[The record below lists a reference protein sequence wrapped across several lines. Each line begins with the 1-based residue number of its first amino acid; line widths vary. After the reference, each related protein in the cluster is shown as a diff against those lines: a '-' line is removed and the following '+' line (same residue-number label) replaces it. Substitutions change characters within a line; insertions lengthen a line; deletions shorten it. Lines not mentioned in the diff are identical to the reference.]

1 MRMRTGR
8 KQGKGVE
15 VKGEDVGAPE
25 FEFRPWVW
33 VAHLTIKPSFSDD
46 SSSVDAGA
54 ITRSNTKRMEGED
67 NLSVT
72 LHNECEVVVGGSLD
86 PDVKSDT
93 DENEFWNY
101 SASTTTVSIE

>member
-1 MRMRTGR
+1 
-8 KQGKGVE
+8 
-15 VKGEDVGAPE
+15 
-25 FEFRPWVW
+25 
-33 VAHLTIKPSFSDD
+33 
-46 SSSVDAGA
+46 
-54 ITRSNTKRMEGED
+54 MEGED